1 MIASAAH
8 TPDSPLHVLG
18 IDAGGTKTVCLLADA
33 SGRVLS
39 SGRGPGANLQAQG
52 ELEVEKVLHE
62 VMEGALAGRS
72 IVPAAICLGV
82 AGADRPDDAAIIRGI
97 MRRIGYKSPT
107 LVVNDALVALTAGA
121 GDGTGIVVICGTGS
135 ICYGR
140 DDEGRAA
147 RSGGW
152 GYILGDEGSGYWIG
166 RRALAAVVRHAD
178 GGGPATALTALAL
191 QHFRVQAVPGLVQEV
206 HLRDP
211 RRHRVA
217 SLAVAVQA
225 ALDEH
230 DVVARTIVDAACDE
244 LVNAA
249 GSVAER
255 LSLRGAVFPLVLA
268 GGVLR
273 VLPALREQLLRRLL
287 DVAPRSQPYILAEE
301 PAVGAVR
308 LALAEAHGGARLPQ
322 YV

>member
-1 MIASAAH
+1 MIAPARAPYQS
-8 TPDSPLHVLG
+8 LHVLG

-33 SGRVLS
+33 TGTILS
-39 SGRGPGANLQAQG
+39 SARGPGANLQAQG

-62 VMEGALAGRS
+62 VMEGALSGQP

-107 LVVNDALVALTAGA
+107 LVVNDALVALTAAA
-121 GDGTGIVVICGTGS
+121 GDDSGIVVICGTGS

-140 DDEGRAA
+140 DEDGRAA

-178 GGGPATALTALAL
+178 RRGPATVLTTLVL
-191 QHFRVQAVPGLVQEV
+191 QHFRVRAVSDLVQEV

-217 SLAVAVQA
+217 SLAAVVQA
-225 ALDEH
+225 ACDQG

-244 LVNAA
+244 LVIAA

-255 LSLRGAVFPLVLA
+255 LALRGAVFPLVLA
-268 GGVLR
+268 GGVLQ
-273 VLPALREQLLRRLL
+273 VLPALREQLLRRLP
-287 DVAPRSQPYILAEE
+287 DVAPRSQPRMLTEE

-308 LALAEAHGGARLPQ
+308 LAVAEAHGGARLPQ
-322 YV
+322 YI

>member
-1 MIASAAH
+1 M
-8 TPDSPLHVLG
+8 
-18 IDAGGTKTVCLLADA
+18 K
-33 SGRVLS
+33 
-39 SGRGPGANLQAQG
+39 
-52 ELEVEKVLHE
+52 
-62 VMEGALAGRS
+62 
-72 IVPAAICLGV
+72 
-82 AGADRPDDAAIIRGI
+82 
-97 MRRIGYKSPT
+97 RIGYKARV
-107 LVVNDALVALTAGA
+107 LVVNDALVALEAGA
-121 GDGTGIVVICGTGS
+121 PGQPGVVIISGTGS

-140 DDEGRAA
+140 NDEGQAA

-178 GGGPATALTALAL
+178 GRGPATTLGPRILR
-191 QHFRVQAVPGLVQEV
+191 HFRVRGVPDLVQEV

-217 SLAVAVQA
+217 SIAGAVQEA
-225 ALDEH
+225 CDEG
-230 DVVARTIVDAACDE
+230 DVVARTIVEAASEE

-255 LSLRGAVFPLVLA
+255 LEMRGAVFPLVLA

-273 VLPALREQLLRRLL
+273 VLPALRERLL
-287 DVAPRSQPYILAEE
+287 HRLPDVAPRSQAALLTEE

-308 LALAEAHGGARLPQ
+308 LALSEARGGARLPQ

>member
-1 MIASAAH
+1 MKAMGQSGDA
-8 TPDSPLHVLG
+8 LHVLG
-18 IDAGGTKTVCLLADA
+18 IDAGGTKTVCLLADGA
-33 SGRVLS
+33 GTVVS
-39 SGRGPGANLQAQG
+39 SARGPGANLQAQG

-62 VMEGALAGRS
+62 VMESALAGRR
-72 IVPAAICLGV
+72 IAPAAICLGI
-82 AGADRPDDAAIIRGI
+82 AGADRPDDATIMRGI

-107 LVVNDALVALTAGA
+107 VIVNDALVALTAGA
-121 GDGTGIVVICGTGS
+121 GDGPGIVVICGTGS

-140 DDEGRAA
+140 NEQGQAA

-166 RRALAAVVRHAD
+166 RRALGAVVRHAD
-178 GGGPATALTALAL
+178 GRGPATTLSARVL
-191 QHFRVQAVPGLVQEV
+191 QHFRVRGVPDLVQEV

-217 SLAVAVQA
+217 SIVEAVQA
-225 ALDEH
+225 ACDEG
-230 DVVARTIVDAACDE
+230 DVVARDIVDRASDE

-255 LSLRGAVFPLVLA
+255 LSMRGLVFPLVLA

-273 VLPALREQLLRRLL
+273 AVPSLREQLLARLP
-287 DVAPRSQPYILAEE
+287 DVAPRSLPRLLTDE
-301 PAVGAVR
+301 PAIGAVR
-308 LALAEAHGGARLPQ
+308 LAIAEALGGARLPQ

>member
-1 MIASAAH
+1 MT
-8 TPDSPLHVLG
+8 TPQAGAPDHAFHVLG
-18 IDAGGTKTVCLLADA
+18 LDAGGTKTVCLLADA
-33 SGRVLS
+33 TGRVMS
-39 SGRGPGANLQAQG
+39 SARGPGANLQAQG

-62 VMEGALAGRS
+62 VMESALAGRP
-72 IVPAAICLGV
+72 IAPAAICLGI
-82 AGADRPDDAAIIRGI
+82 AGADRPDDAAMMRGI

-121 GDGTGIVVICGTGS
+121 GDGPGIVVICGTGS

-140 DDEGRAA
+140 NEDGQAA

-178 GGGPATALTALAL
+178 GRGPATTLAPRIL
-191 QHFRVQAVPGLVQEV
+191 EHFRVRGVPDLVQEV

-217 SLAVAVQA
+217 STARAVQA
-225 ALDEH
+225 ACDEG
-230 DVVARTIVDAACDE
+230 DVVAREIVDRATDE
-244 LVNAA
+244 LVIAA

-255 LSLRGAVFPLVLA
+255 LAMRGLVFPLVLA

-273 VLPALREQLLRRLL
+273 VLPALRQQLLARLP
-287 DVAPRSQPYILAEE
+287 DVAPRSSPRLLTGE

-308 LALAEAHGGARLPQ
+308 LALAEAGGGARLPR

>member
-1 MIASAAH
+1 MTTSAGRA
-8 TPDSPLHVLG
+8 PDHALYVLG
-18 IDAGGTKTVCLLADA
+18 LDAGGTKTVCLLADA
-33 SGRVLS
+33 VGHVVASA
-39 SGRGPGANLQAQG
+39 RGPGANLQAQG

-62 VMEGALAGRS
+62 VMEGALAGRP
-72 IVPAAICLGV
+72 IIPAAICLGI
-82 AGADRPDDAAIIRGI
+82 AGADRPDDATIMRGI

-107 LVVNDALVALTAGA
+107 LIVNDALVALTAGA
-121 GDGTGIVVICGTGS
+121 GDGAGIVVICGTGS

-140 DDEGRAA
+140 NEEGHAA

-178 GGGPATALTALAL
+178 GRGPATTLAPRVL
-191 QHFRVQAVPGLVQEV
+191 QHFRVRGVPDLVQEV

-217 SLAVAVQA
+217 SIAQAVQA
-225 ALDEH
+225 ACDEG
-230 DVVARTIVDAACDE
+230 DVVARDIVDRACDE

-255 LSLRGAVFPLVLA
+255 LEMRGLVFPLVLA

-273 VLPALREQLLRRLL
+273 VLPALREQLLARLP
-287 DVAPRSQPYILAEE
+287 DVAPRGQPRLLTEE
-301 PAVGAVR
+301 PALGAVR
-308 LALAEAHGGARLPQ
+308 LAIAEAHGGARLPQ

>member
-1 MIASAAH
+1 MT
-8 TPDSPLHVLG
+8 TPQAGAPDHAFHVLG
-18 IDAGGTKTVCLLADA
+18 LDAGGTKTVCLLADA
-33 SGRVLS
+33 TGHVIS
-39 SGRGPGANLQAQG
+39 SARGPGANLQAQG

-62 VMEGALAGRS
+62 VMESALAGRP
-72 IVPAAICLGV
+72 IAPAAICLGI
-82 AGADRPDDAAIIRGI
+82 AGADRPDDAAMMRGI

-121 GDGTGIVVICGTGS
+121 GDGPGIVVICGTGS
-135 ICYGR
+135 IFYGR
-140 DDEGRAA
+140 NEDGKAA

-178 GGGPATALTALAL
+178 GRGPATTLAPRIL
-191 QHFRVQAVPGLVQEV
+191 EHFRVRGVPDLVQEV

-217 SLAVAVQA
+217 STAPAVQA
-225 ALDEH
+225 ACDEG
-230 DVVARTIVDAACDE
+230 DVVAREIVDRACDE
-244 LVNAA
+244 LVAAA

-255 LSLRGAVFPLVLA
+255 LAMRGLVFPLVLA

-273 VLPALREQLLRRLL
+273 VLPALRQQLLARLP
-287 DVAPRSQPYILAEE
+287 DVAPRSSPRLLTEE

-308 LALAEAHGGARLPQ
+308 LALAEASGGARLPR

>member
-1 MIASAAH
+1 MGPSDH
-8 TPDSPLHVLG
+8 PHHVLG
-18 IDAGGTKTVCLLADA
+18 IDAGGTKTVCLLADGTG
-33 SGRVLS
+33 SVLS
-39 SGRGPGANLQAQG
+39 SSRGPGANLQAQG

-62 VMEGALAGRS
+62 VMESALAGRP
-72 IVPAAICLGV
+72 IAPAAICLGI
-82 AGADRPDDAAIIRGI
+82 AGADRPDDAAIMRGI

-107 LVVNDALVALTAGA
+107 LIVNDALVALTAGA
-121 GDGTGIVVICGTGS
+121 GDGPGIVVICGTGS

-140 DDEGRAA
+140 NDRAEAA

-178 GGGPATALTALAL
+178 GRGPATSLGPRIL
-191 QHFRVQAVPGLVQEV
+191 QHFRVRGVPDLVQEV

-217 SLAVAVQA
+217 SVAQSLQA
-225 ALDEH
+225 ACDEG
-230 DVVARTIVDAACDE
+230 DVVAREIIDRACDE

-255 LSLRGAVFPLVLA
+255 LEMRGLVFPLVLA

-273 VLPALREQLLRRLL
+273 GLPALREQLLARLP
-287 DVAPRSQPYILAEE
+287 DVAPRGQPHLLADE

-308 LALAEAHGGARLPQ
+308 LAIAEARGGARIPQ

>member
-1 MIASAAH
+1 MTATS
-8 TPDSPLHVLG
+8 SPAQPVHVLG
-18 IDAGGTKTVCLLADA
+18 IDAGGTKTVCLLADQE
-33 SGRVLS
+33 GRVLAS
-39 SGRGPGANLQAQG
+39 ARGPGANLQAQG

-62 VMEGALAGRS
+62 VMEGALAGRP
-72 IVPAAICLGV
+72 IAPAAICLGI
-82 AGADRPDDAAIIRGI
+82 AGADRPDDATIMRGI

-107 LVVNDALVALTAGA
+107 IVVNDALVALTAGA
-121 GDGTGIVVICGTGS
+121 GDGPGIVVICGTGS

-140 DDEGRAA
+140 NDEGRAA

-178 GGGPATALTALAL
+178 GRGPATSLAPRIL
-191 QHFRVQAVPGLVQEV
+191 RHFRVRSVPDLVQEV

-217 SLAVAVQA
+217 SIAGAVQEA
-225 ALDEH
+225 CDEG
-230 DVVARTIVDAACDE
+230 DVVARTIVDAASDE

-255 LSLRGAVFPLVLA
+255 LGMRGAVFPLVLA

-273 VLPALREQLLRRLL
+273 VLPALHERLL
-287 DVAPRSQPYILAEE
+287 HRLPDVAPRSQAALLTEE
-301 PAVGAVR
+301 PAIGAVR
-308 LALAEAHGGARLPQ
+308 LAISEACGGARLPQ

>member
-1 MIASAAH
+1 MTTAII
-8 TPDSPLHVLG
+8 PPGGGWHVLG

-33 SGRVLS
+33 DGIVVS
-39 SGRGPGANLQAQG
+39 SARGPGANLQAQG

-72 IVPAAICLGV
+72 GAPAAICLGI
-82 AGADRPDDAAIIRGI
+82 AGADRPDDAIIMRGI
-97 MRRIGYKSPT
+97 MRRIGYKAPT

-121 GDGTGIVVICGTGS
+121 GAGPGIVVICGTGS

-140 DDEGRAA
+140 NEQGHAA

-178 GGGPATALTALAL
+178 GRGPATTLAPRIL
-191 QHFRVQAVPGLVQEV
+191 QHFRVRGVPDLVQEV

-217 SLAVAVQA
+217 SVANSVQA
-225 ALDEH
+225 ACDDG
-230 DVVARTIVDAACDE
+230 DVVAREIVDRACDE

-255 LSLRGAVFPLVLA
+255 LAMRGSVFPLVLA

-273 VLPALREQLLRRLL
+273 GLPVLREQLLARLP
-287 DVAPRSQPYILAEE
+287 DVAPRSQPSLLTEE

-308 LALAEAHGGARLPQ
+308 LAMAEAGGGARLPH